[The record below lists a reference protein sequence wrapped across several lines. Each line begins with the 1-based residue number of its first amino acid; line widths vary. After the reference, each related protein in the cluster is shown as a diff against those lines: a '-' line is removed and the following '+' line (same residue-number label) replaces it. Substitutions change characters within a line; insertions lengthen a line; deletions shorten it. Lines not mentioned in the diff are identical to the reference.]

1 MNHRR
6 LVVSLLLTLS
16 LLPMAHGLEWPVAE
30 IHLQRLFGQR
40 SEGRMEQGLVL
51 GKAGV
56 VRAADNGKIL
66 ITLEQ
71 NGNMNGFPGTLGNA
85 VIVKHDDDLLTVY
98 GNLDSIERVDEQSH
112 VDSGNILG
120 NAGTSGWTDEGS
132 FIFQVIDQAKKT
144 VLNPLLLLP
153 LLNEKRD
160 PSIRNVV
167 AVSPSGQTYALGSV
181 RSIRQGKYKL
191 YADVADTVDK
201 SGHELSPFRVTV
213 ILNGGEYRSVP
224 FELIK
229 ADRGNLYLGS
239 PEYRANI
246 LYGDP
251 ERMYLGEVILTR
263 GKNDLVIIAYDT
275 AGNEKSTLFGLQT
288 E

>member
-1 MNHRR
+1 MNHRNLAAS
-6 LVVSLLLTLS
+6 LVLTLS
-16 LLPMAHGLEWPVAE
+16 LLPRAHGLEWPVAE
-30 IHLQRLFGQR
+30 THLQKLFGQR
-40 SEGRMEQGLVL
+40 SEGSLEQGLVL

-66 ITLEQ
+66 ITLER
-71 NGNMNGFPGTLGNA
+71 NANMNGFPGTLGNA
-85 VIVKHDDDLLTVY
+85 VIIKHDDDLLTVY
-98 GNLDSIERVDEQSH
+98 GNLDSLDRVEEQRH
-112 VDSGNILG
+112 VDTGGILG

-153 LLNEKRD
+153 LMSDKRD

-167 AVSPSGQTYALGSV
+167 AVSPSGQTYALGTV
-181 RSIRQGKYKL
+181 KSIRQGKYRI
-191 YADVADTVDK
+191 YADIADTVDK
-201 SGHELSPFRVTV
+201 AGKELSPFRVTV
-213 ILNGGEYRSVP
+213 ILNGSEYRSVP

-229 ADRGNLYLGS
+229 AEKGSLYLGS
-239 PEYRANI
+239 PEYRASM

-251 ERMYLGEVILTR
+251 ERIYLGEVSLTR

-275 AGNEKSTLFGLQT
+275 AGNEKSALFGLQT